1 MSEDLKT
8 KIREL
13 EDMIETVLISI
24 PREISAREFY
34 LGAVSRFRSG
44 PAKELFTDLANQEK
58 GHEAE
63 LRKILERL
71 RSELDDLKKGS
82 ST

>member
-1 MSEDLKT
+1 MNDDLKQ

-13 EDMIETVLISI
+13 EDMIEIVLISI

-34 LGAVSRFRSG
+34 LNSVQKFREG
-44 PAKELFTDLANQEK
+44 PARELFSDLAEQEL

-63 LRKILERL
+63 LRKILKRL
-71 RSELDDLKKGS
+71 KEELLELKKS
-82 ST
+82 

>member
-1 MSEDLKT
+1 MNDDVKS

-13 EDMIETVLISI
+13 EDMIEIVLISI

-34 LGAVSRFRSG
+34 LNSVQKFREG
-44 PAKELFTDLANQEK
+44 PARELFSDLAEQEY

-63 LRKILERL
+63 LRKILKRL
-71 RSELDDLKKGS
+71 KLELEGLKKS
-82 ST
+82 

>member
-1 MSEDLKT
+1 MNDDLKQ

-13 EDMIETVLISI
+13 EDMIEIVLISI

-34 LGAVSRFRSG
+34 LNSVQKFREG
-44 PAKELFTDLANQEK
+44 PARELFSDLAEQEL

-63 LRKILERL
+63 LRTILKRL
-71 RSELDDLKKGS
+71 KEELLELKKS
-82 ST
+82 

>member
-1 MSEDLKT
+1 MNVDLKT

-13 EDMIETVLISI
+13 EDMIEIVLISI

-34 LGAVSRFRSG
+34 LNSVQKFRDG
-44 PAKELFTDLANQEK
+44 FARELFTDLAEQEL

-63 LRKILERL
+63 LRKILKRL
-71 RSELDDLKKGS
+71 KEELSELKKS
-82 ST
+82 

>member
-1 MSEDLKT
+1 MNDDLKQ

-13 EDMIETVLISI
+13 EDMIEIVLISI

-34 LGAVSRFRSG
+34 LNSVQKFREG
-44 PAKELFTDLANQEK
+44 PARELFSDLAEQEL

-63 LRKILERL
+63 LSKILKRL
-71 RSELDDLKKGS
+71 KEELLELKKS
-82 ST
+82 